1 MILHQPPLLYHFVAC
16 LTDCR
21 LPGGT
26 QEAYPNERRV
36 PCAQSESRF
45 PSLGHDGTE
54 WSYMRGQI
62 RLWRLIYDHSVA
74 AYGDTG

>member
-1 MILHQPPLLYHFVAC
+1 MG
-16 LTDCR
+16 D
-21 LPGGT
+21 G
-26 QEAYPNERRV
+26 V